1 MDRRNRFR
9 HRIDLRIEGDGHGF
23 VSSSIRYNMAD
34 DHWPDLHEV
43 WPGGSRVMVDL
54 PARPDADGRAGAAFL
69 VERGGNP
76 RISSVEFSGFDIDGL
91 HFVDD
96 GTGVDANPE
105 NSYIN
110 GKTGIYVASPCD
122 SFRVEGMGMV
132 YLEHGLVARGADAL
146 SVHDNFIAEC
156 GSCVELRDWG
166 QASKITGNL
175 IGAGYKGRSIY
186 AQRFGGLL
194 VSGNNAP
201 PPRRGERATGRLRAL
216 LGDRQPAA
224 LVLPGHAR
232 PEGPVRGEPRVR
244 EPRGRDDGVRG
255 DRGRRGGLVLR
266 RAGRR
271 DARDRAC
278 RAVGHGR
285 GQSGS
290 VVHGQRGV
298 GHRDRR
304 AGRPR
309 P

>member
-1 MDRRNRFR
+1 
-9 HRIDLRIEGDGHGF
+9 
-23 VSSSIRYNMAD
+23 
-34 DHWPDLHEV
+34 
-43 WPGGSRVMVDL
+43 MVDL
-54 PARPDADGRAGAAFL
+54 PARPDADGRAGTACL
-69 VERGGNP
+69 VGRGGDP
-76 RISSVEFSGFDIDGL
+76 RISSVECSGFDIDGL

-96 GTGVDANPE
+96 GTGVDANHE

-122 SFRVEGMGMV
+122 SFRVEGTGMV

-194 VSGNNAP
+194 VSGNNVF
-201 PPRRGERATGRLRAL
+201 PPRRGERATGRLRVL
-216 LGDRQPAA
+216 LGGRQPAA

-244 EPRGRDDGVRG
+244 EPHVPRVRAMAAHAGARQRPGR
-255 DRGRRGGLVLR
+255 
-266 RAGRR
+266 
-271 DARDRAC
+271 
-278 RAVGHGR
+278 
-285 GQSGS
+285 
-290 VVHGQRGV
+290 
-298 GHRDRR
+298 
-304 AGRPR
+304 
-309 P
+309 